1 MIKKQDAI
9 ELLGGKAVRL
19 SEVLNKTRSAISQWG
34 DDLTDDQINMVIGAA
49 WRKGIEIPD
58 KFRL

>member
-1 MIKKQDAI
+1 MKKQDAI